1 VRVVVG
7 LDPHWVEPDCNIPSG
22 ESLLRQF
29 LHGQRFFEREFGH
42 RCLEFWNPDVF
53 GYNSQLPQI
62 MRESG
67 VRRFLTQKLS
77 WNRFNKPEYHTFTWH
92 GIDGS
97 DVLVHSRPPTPT
109 RRRRRSPNCG
119 ETREATRITSN
130 SRRSLLVFGHGDGG
144 GGPTRAM
151 IGTLLRARDLQGL
164 PRTTMRSSD
173 EFFNALEAEP
183 GERPTVVG
191 ELYFEYHRGTY
202 TTQARTKCGNRR
214 CEVALHDAEFL
225 AAVAGGE

>member
-1 VRVVVG
+1 MRVVVG

-130 SRRSLLVFGHGDGG
+130 SRRSL
-144 GGPTRAM
+144 
-151 IGTLLRARDLQGL
+151 
-164 PRTTMRSSD
+164 SSSGMVTG
-173 EFFNALEAEP
+173 AAGRP
-183 GERPTVVG
+183 GR
-191 ELYFEYHRGTY
+191 
-202 TTQARTKCGNRR
+202 
-214 CEVALHDAEFL
+214 
-225 AAVAGGE
+225 